1 MLFLFNQKKKKMKFE
16 EKYVA
21 EILLESNENKKQAE
35 NYLYNYLDV
44 SYPEI
49 SKSIRTK
56 KAAYNILEF

>member
-1 MLFLFNQKKKKMKFE
+1 MKFE

-21 EILLESNENKKQAE
+21 EILLESAENKKQAE

-44 SYPEI
+44 SFPEI